1 MEKIVIMTG
10 ASGVGKTSV
19 FEKIQSILPEK
30 DFAFFRFDNIGV
42 PSLTVMIEQ
51 FGSPSGWQEAKT
63 YEWME
68 ILAKEKGK
76 KTIIFEG
83 QMNMDFIQ
91 GALVKNGFNDYQ
103 IVLMDCSEAEM
114 KRRLIEDRNQSE
126 LANPDMSN
134 WLRFLRN
141 QASEKK
147 IPIIDTTQRTID
159 QTANLFISKFLS
171 HDH

>member
-1 MEKIVIMTG
+1 MGEIIIMTG

-19 FEKIQSILPEK
+19 FEKIQSILPEQ

-42 PSLTVMIEQ
+42 PSLEEMIEE

-68 ILAKEKGK
+68 RLVKEKGK

-83 QMNMDFIQ
+83 QMNMDFIH
-91 GALVKNGFNDYQ
+91 GALAKNGFDNYQ
-103 IVLMDCSEAEM
+103 IVLLDCSEAEM
-114 KRRLIEDRNQSE
+114 KRRLIEDRNQPE

-134 WLRFLRN
+134 WLRFLRD

-147 IPIIDTTQRTID
+147 IPIIDTTQRTVD
-159 QTANLFISKFLS
+159 QTANHFISKFLS

>member
-1 MEKIVIMTG
+1 MGEIIIITG

-19 FEKIQSILPEK
+19 FEKIKTLLPES
-30 DFAFFRFDNIGV
+30 DFAFFRFDSIGV
-42 PSLTVMIEQ
+42 PSLEVMIEQ

-68 ILAKEKGK
+68 RLAKEKGN

-83 QMNMDFIQ
+83 QMNMDFIE
-91 GALVKNGFNDYQ
+91 GALAKNEFDIYK
-103 IVLMDCSEAEM
+103 IVLLDCSEAEM
-114 KRRLIEDRNQSE
+114 KRRLIEDRNQPE

-147 IPIIDTTQRTID
+147 IPIIDTTGMTVD
-159 QTANLFISKFLS
+159 QSANHFISNILA